1 MEVSISLLRD
11 NKDTLMGVL
20 EPFIR
25 DPTVS
30 WGRSGRAQREENSSK
45 GPMKAIQDTDNRD
58 AKEALLKIT
67 ERLNGIYNLCHPSG
81 KKRAIQVY
89 RRAFLSS
96 SLLLPYTSFSLAH
109 TKHIFFLPYM
119 KTHTH
124 THTYSFTLMHKLFL
138 PYAHSFASQ
147 HAGDDIIQ
155 AYYKKQLAPP
165 TKGTYST
172 HRTHYLYNS
181 SHL

>member
-1 MEVSISLLRD
+1 MYVWIIYLLFANDIPSVLQGLTGTEGTFRRTMEVSISLLRD

-30 WGRSGRAQREENSSK
+30 WGRSGRAQREENTSK

-81 KKRAIQVY
+81 KKGVVSVY
-89 RRAFLSS
+89 FILLRRMSSLPLHHLPSCIFAFLVI
-96 SLLLPYTSFSLAH
+96 LH
-109 TKHIFFLPYM
+109 FFLFLILSLKLNFP
-119 KTHTH
+119 
-124 THTYSFTLMHKLFL
+124 MHL
-138 PYAHSFASQ
+138 
-147 HAGDDIIQ
+147 
-155 AYYKKQLAPP
+155 YY
-165 TKGTYST
+165 
-172 HRTHYLYNS
+172 
-181 SHL
+181 

>member
-30 WGRSGRAQREENSSK
+30 WGRSGRAQREENTSK

-81 KKRAIQVY
+81 KKRVVSVY
-89 RRAFLSS
+89 FILLKRMSSLSPPLHHLPSCVFAFLVNIHLFKFLTL
-96 SLLLPYTSFSLAH
+96 SLKMNSP
-109 TKHIFFLPYM
+109 
-119 KTHTH
+119 
-124 THTYSFTLMHKLFL
+124 MHLFYWGL
-138 PYAHSFASQ
+138 SDMTRA
-147 HAGDDIIQ
+147 
-155 AYYKKQLAPP
+155 
-165 TKGTYST
+165 
-172 HRTHYLYNS
+172 
-181 SHL
+181 

>member
-1 MEVSISLLRD
+1 
-11 NKDTLMGVL
+11 MGVL

-119 KTHTH
+119 KNTHTH
-124 THTYSFTLMHKLFL
+124 THTHTLSPLCTYSFSLT
-138 PYAHSFASQ
+138 
-147 HAGDDIIQ
+147 
-155 AYYKKQLAPP
+155 
-165 TKGTYST
+165 
-172 HRTHYLYNS
+172 RTHSHPNMQAMTSSRRITRSS
-181 SHL
+181 SHHPLKARTAPTVRTICITQAIYKAQ

>member
-1 MEVSISLLRD
+1 MLFANDIPSVLQGLTGTEGTFRRTMEVSISLLRD

-30 WGRSGRAQREENSSK
+30 WGRSGRAQREENTSK

-81 KKRAIQVY
+81 KKGVVSVY
-89 RRAFLSS
+89 FILLRRMSSLPLHHLPSCVFAFLVIIHLFLFLSS
-96 SLLLPYTSFSLAH
+96 KLNSP
-109 TKHIFFLPYM
+109 
-119 KTHTH
+119 
-124 THTYSFTLMHKLFL
+124 MHL
-138 PYAHSFASQ
+138 
-147 HAGDDIIQ
+147 
-155 AYYKKQLAPP
+155 YYGGLSEMTRA
-165 TKGTYST
+165 
-172 HRTHYLYNS
+172 
-181 SHL
+181 